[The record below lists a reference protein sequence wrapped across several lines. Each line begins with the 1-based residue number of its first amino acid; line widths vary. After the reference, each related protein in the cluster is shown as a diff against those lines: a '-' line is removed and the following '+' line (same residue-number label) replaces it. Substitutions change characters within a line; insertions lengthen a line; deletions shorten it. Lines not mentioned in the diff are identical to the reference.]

1 MDRIDSISIEVDG
14 SPALT
19 GNVLPLLHE
28 IRHALEDFATT
39 GTEHT
44 IDLNSLPLAPQESR
58 QLPYPEMTPELA
70 TAIHRFLARS
80 PARVLAVQLEDLLGS
95 GEVRAQLDALGTSEI
110 TETAIPGVW
119 RVTHYN
125 GDRVVVGQFLE
136 ITDCP
141 AILKSQ
147 PQDLPSGV
155 SRLDQLISA
164 YD

>member
-1 MDRIDSISIEVDG
+1 MKRIDSIPIETENT
-14 SPALT
+14 PALT

-28 IRHALEDFATT
+28 IRHALEDFAAT

-44 IDLNSLPLAPQESR
+44 IDLNSLPLAPEESR
-58 QLPYPEMTPELA
+58 QLET
-70 TAIHRFLARS
+70 
-80 PARVLAVQLEDLLGS
+80 LLGT
-95 GEVRAQLDALGTSEI
+95 GEVRAQLDALGTSDI

-125 GDRVVVGQFLE
+125 GDRGVVGQFLE

-147 PQDLPSGV
+147 PQDLPSGIGQ
-155 SRLDQLISA
+155 LKQLISEYA
-164 YD
+164 

>member
-1 MDRIDSISIEVDG
+1 MDRVDSISIEVDS

-39 GTEHT
+39 KTEHT
-44 IDLNSLPLAPQESR
+44 IDLNSLPLAPEESR
-58 QLPYPEMTPELA
+58 QLE
-70 TAIHRFLARS
+70 
-80 PARVLAVQLEDLLGS
+80 QLLGS
-95 GEVRAQLDALGTSEI
+95 GEVRAQLEALGTSEI

-125 GDRVVVGQFLE
+125 GDRVVVRQFLE

-147 PQDLPSGV
+147 PQELPSGV
-155 SRLDQLISA
+155 SRLDELIST

>member
-1 MDRIDSISIEVDG
+1 MDRVDSISIEVDS

-58 QLPYPEMTPELA
+58 QL
-70 TAIHRFLARS
+70 
-80 PARVLAVQLEDLLGS
+80 EDLLGN

-147 PQDLPSGV
+147 PQELPSGV
-155 SRLDQLISA
+155 SRLDELIST

>member
-1 MDRIDSISIEVDG
+1 MARMDSIPIEVDS

-28 IRHALEDFATT
+28 MRHALQDFATT

-58 QLPYPEMTPELA
+58 QLEE
-70 TAIHRFLARS
+70 
-80 PARVLAVQLEDLLGS
+80 LLGT

-147 PQDLPSGV
+147 PQDLPGGV